1 MFTKQPVK
9 TGRCS
14 RKRGPAGKEEVKE
27 EVREDAAAEP
37 EASEAQEAP
46 EAEAVVEPETPQ
58 PREIAA

>member
-1 MFTKQPVK
+1 MK
-9 TGRCS
+9 
-14 RKRGPAGKEEVKE
+14 
-27 EVREDAAAEP
+27 EDAAAEP